1 MVVLLRLDYEKDQTA
16 IIPYSAPL
24 LQQQAALVAE
34 MIRHRQ
40 LQVITA
46 DQAVVGAVVFREPCP
61 VGLATRPAL
70 RRLKAIMAVME
81 IPLLRMRVEAVAE
94 RLLLEHPA

>member
-1 MVVLLRLDYEKDQTA
+1 VVVLNRLDYEKDQTA

-24 LQQQAALVAE
+24 LQQQAAPVGE
-34 MIRHRQ
+34 MIRHRE
-40 LQVITA
+40 LQAITA
-46 DQAVVGAVVFREPCP
+46 VQVVVGAVVFREPCP
-61 VGLATRPAL
+61 VGLATRLAL
-70 RRLKAIMAVME
+70 CHHRATMAVME